1 MTAIN
6 IHEAKTHL
14 SRLVDKAVAGEPFI
28 IAKAGKPLVVVQAL
42 AQAAAKPKRRGFLPD
57 LVVPDNFDTWAA
69 DEVAGLFE
77 GRP

>member
-14 SRLVDKAVAGEPFI
+14 SRMVDKAVEGE
-28 IAKAGKPLVVVQAL
+28 PLVVVQSL
-42 AQAAAKPKRRGFLPD
+42 AQAASPPRPRGVLPD
-57 LVVPDNFDTWAA
+57 LLVPDKFDTWAA

-77 GRP
+77 GRR

>member
-14 SRLVDKAVAGEPFI
+14 SRLVDKAVEGE
-28 IAKAGKPLVVVQAL
+28 PLVVVQSL
-42 AQAAAKPKRRGFLPD
+42 AQAASPPRRRGFLPG

-77 GRP
+77 GRR

>member
-1 MTAIN
+1 MNAIN

-14 SRLVDKAVAGEPFI
+14 SRLVDKAVEGE
-28 IAKAGKPLVVVQAL
+28 PLVVVQSL
-42 AQAAAKPKRRGFLPD
+42 AQAASPPRRRGFLPD

-77 GRP
+77 GRR